1 MALPGAGGITLK
13 VGVTINGTAQE
24 KTMRFN
30 ADMAIWEV
38 CKEVAEKL
46 NIGGADHGLFQA
58 ASGTRKGR
66 WFKPNVTLK
75 GAELLS
81 GVRHHILTHFYRV
94 LLCFCTLPTFILS
107 STLSPFMS

>member
-1 MALPGAGGITLK
+1 MALPGAGGISLK
-13 VGVTINGTAQE
+13 VVATVNGTVQE

-38 CKEVAEKL
+38 CKEVSEKL
-46 NIGGADHGLFQA
+46 TIGGADHGLFQA

-66 WFKPNVTLK
+66 WFKPNITLK

-81 GVRHHILTHFYRV
+81 GVRTHTLTHF
-94 LLCFCTLPTFILS
+94 PTV
-107 STLSPFMS
+107 SPSFAHY